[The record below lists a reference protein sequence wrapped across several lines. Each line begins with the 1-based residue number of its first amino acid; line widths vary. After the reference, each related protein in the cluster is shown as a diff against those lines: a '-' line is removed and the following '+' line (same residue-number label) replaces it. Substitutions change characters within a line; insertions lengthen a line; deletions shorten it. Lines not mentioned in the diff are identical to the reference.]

1 MDCLFQGAGLECKV
15 TKAKNSKAI
24 VCVCACVWTQT
35 VSVSE
40 TCLWQ
45 GVAGDEAGEKDRGY
59 IPWGLMDQH
68 SWLAFSCRPW
78 GTCERF

>member
-1 MDCLFQGAGLECKV
+1 MDCLFQGVGLECKV
-15 TKAKNSKAI
+15 TKAKNSKAS
-24 VCVCACVWTQT
+24 VCVCVWTQT

-59 IPWGLMDQH
+59 IPWGLMDQR
-68 SWLAFSCRPW
+68 SCLAFSCRSW